1 MQKFCHKPAM
11 DIKSKLSSPEELD
24 LLNQDDFSSVP
35 YKKIRK
41 ICCIGAGYVVGL
53 LQSNISLQSA
63 NSKTV
68 GRTNLLHNR
77 R

>member
-11 DIKSKLSSPEELD
+11 DIESKLSSPEGLR
-24 LLNQDDFSSVP
+24 NQDDFSSVP
-35 YKKIRK
+35 YKKIKK